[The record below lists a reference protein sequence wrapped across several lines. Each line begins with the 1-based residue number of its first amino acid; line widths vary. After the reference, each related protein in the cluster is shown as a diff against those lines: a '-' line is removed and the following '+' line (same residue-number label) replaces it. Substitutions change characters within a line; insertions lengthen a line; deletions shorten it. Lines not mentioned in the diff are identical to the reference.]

1 MPNAVGS
8 DITKAG
14 DYVID
19 KLILHSD
26 VTGTSVNIR
35 ALFSQMEI
43 YEDMF
48 SPYMTIV

>member
-1 MPNAVGS
+1 MPNATGS

-19 KLILHSD
+19 KLILHSE

-35 ALFSQMEI
+35 ALFSRMEI
-43 YEDMF
+43 Y
-48 SPYMTIV
+48 